1 MKQRDATDHGQR
13 PGRRALTREAVVAR
27 ALEIGTAEGLGAV
40 SLRRL
45 AQELGVTPMALYRHV
60 RDKQDLINAMTEV
73 VLEGMDATPG
83 IRPEMTWTERLRL
96 EIDNYKDQIDARP
109 LALPLSIAYN
119 AEGPPSFWRV
129 LERLLAILLD
139 AGFARREAIVLIRMI
154 SNLLA
159 GYLLLLQQ
167 GTPAEAVPLDPH
179 QLDLMRRRFVLAQLS
194 LPRDEFP
201 NLIESAE
208 DTAEVWLTN
217 PNHWWRNTVDL
228 ITFGLERLLEGS
240 LEGSQPQGGGASRPR
255 VAVGRSTDSAT
266 ASDLTAEPV
275 AEAPH

>member
-1 MKQRDATDHGQR
+1 MYAAYTCQAMKQQNATEHVETLGR
-13 PGRRALTREAVVAR
+13 PTLTRAAVVAR
-27 ALEIGTAEGLGAV
+27 ALEIGTAEGLEAV

-45 AQELGVTPMALYRHV
+45 AQELRVTPMALYRHV

-73 VLEGMDATPG
+73 VLEGMDATPDV
-83 IRPEMTWTERLRL
+83 RPEMTWTERLRL
-96 EIDNYKDQIDARP
+96 EIDNYKEQIDARP

-167 GTPAEAVPLDPH
+167 GTPADATALDAH
-179 QLDLMRRRFVLAQLS
+179 QLDLMRRRLALAQLS

-201 NLIESAE
+201 NLVESAE
-208 DTAEVWLTN
+208 DTAEVWLTD
-217 PNHWWRNTVDL
+217 PNHWWGNTVDL
-228 ITFGLERLLEGS
+228 ITFGLERMLERS
-240 LEGSQPQGGGASRPR
+240 RDGSQG
-255 VAVGRSTDSAT
+255 
-266 ASDLTAEPV
+266 
-275 AEAPH
+275 

>member
-1 MKQRDATDHGQR
+1 MKQQNPTEYVPA
-13 PGRRALTREAVVAR
+13 PGRRALTRDAVVAR
-27 ALEIGTAEGLGAV
+27 ALEIGTAEGLEAV

-73 VLEGMDATPG
+73 VLEGMDATVG
-83 IRPEMTWTERLRL
+83 VRPDMTWTERLRL
-96 EIDNYKDQIDARP
+96 EIENYKEQIDARP

-154 SNLLA
+154 SSLLA

-167 GTPAEAVPLDPH
+167 GTPSDATPLDAH
-179 QLDLMRRRFVLAQLS
+179 QLDLLRRRFALAQLS

-201 NLIESAE
+201 NLVESAE
-208 DTAEVWLTN
+208 DTAEVWLTD
-217 PNHWWRNTVDL
+217 PNVWWGNTVDL
-228 ITFGLERLLEGS
+228 ITYGLERMLERS
-240 LEGSQPQGGGASRPR
+240 RDRSRPQE
-255 VAVGRSTDSAT
+255 G
-266 ASDLTAEPV
+266 
-275 AEAPH
+275 AP

>member
-1 MKQRDATDHGQR
+1 MKQVNAPRHVQP
-13 PGRRALTREAVVAR
+13 PGRPALTREAVVAR
-27 ALEIGTAEGLGAV
+27 ALEIGTAEGLEAV

-45 AQELGVTPMALYRHV
+45 AQELGVTPMALYRYV
-60 RDKQDLINAMTEV
+60 RDKQDLINAMTEA

-83 IRPEMTWTERLRL
+83 VQPEMTWTERLRL
-96 EIDNYKDQIDARP
+96 EIENYKEQIDARP

-129 LERLLAILLD
+129 LERLLAILLG

-167 GTPAEAVPLDPH
+167 GAPSDATPLDTY
-179 QLDLMRRRFVLAQLS
+179 QLDLLRRRFALAQLS

-201 NLIESAE
+201 NLVESAE
-208 DTAEVWLTN
+208 DTAEVWLTD
-217 PNHWWRNTVDL
+217 PNHWWGNTVDL
-228 ITFGLERLLEGS
+228 ITFGLERMLERS
-240 LEGSQPQGGGASRPR
+240 RDRSRPQEE
-255 VAVGRSTDSAT
+255 
-266 ASDLTAEPV
+266 AS
-275 AEAPH
+275 